1 MVKRSRFF
9 AHEFSGIERKSF
21 EAILPGSRPFPKE
34 VLIFL
39 KSAAILFA
47 LAIVIVPELPQSL
60 FLALNPAT
68 QKPYFVIRS
77 HITVTQFNLF
87 WGFLGFSK
95 ISLWLRIFFFLCTAF
110 LTVLPL
116 PKSEIK
122 LIAQPFFLRGKQYVW
137 LAGIII
143 FSTVVFYVFRIP
155 YHLNVLFGDGA
166 TIPGDIDNGMV
177 FPAEILTCYSF
188 IWMKSVIAIIY
199 PAITTNGAIVMTTCL
214 SGGVFVG
221 TLWMYGQR
229 WGITPV
235 GRIIFTLSGILTGCT
250 AMFFGYIETT
260 QMELMSFMMLSMSA
274 VFVFTSVG
282 RSAKRWEIFA
292 FFSASLAFLFHAA
305 GILLIPACFVFM
317 MDSFNGTLR
326 GFPWLSRTAIGL
338 RHVLIIVGIVIL
350 PYFYML
356 VQPFFLQ
363 GSFGNITGG
372 ADHIM
377 FVPLSFDY
385 LHPVSPLISYSLF
398 SCWHLA
404 DIFSAMFVTAPLS
417 IVLLAAGI
425 YTMWRCHIIL
435 TIAEWRNLLFL
446 GLAAAG
452 CLSVPLFWNH
462 DFTMWGDWNL
472 AGTYLFPFGF
482 FAWVM
487 CLTVFRHTDLS
498 RNDFLRLFLPLLFVQ
513 AVSAIGIIGQ
523 MF

>member
-1 MVKRSRFF
+1 M
-9 AHEFSGIERKSF
+9 ERKSF

-34 VLIFL
+34 ILVFL

-77 HITVTQFNLF
+77 HVTVTQFNLL

-95 ISLWLRIFFFLCTAF
+95 ISLWVRIAFFLCTAF
-110 LTVLPL
+110 LTALPL
-116 PKSEIK
+116 PKSGIR
-122 LIAQPFFLRGKQYVW
+122 LIAQPFFLRGKQYIW
-137 LAGIII
+137 LACIII
-143 FSTVVFYVFRIP
+143 FSAAVFYVFRIP

-188 IWMKSVIAIIY
+188 IWMKSLIAIVY
-199 PAITTNGAIVMTTCL
+199 PAITTNDAIVMTTCL

-235 GRIIFTLSGILTGCT
+235 GRIIFTFSGILTGCT

-305 GILLIPACFVFM
+305 GVVLIPACVVLL
-317 MDSFNGTLR
+317 MDSFDGEWSN
-326 GFPWLSRTAIGL
+326 FPWLSRRIIGL
-338 RHVLIIVGIVIL
+338 RHGIVIAAIIIL

-363 GSFGNITGG
+363 GNFGNITGG

-385 LHPVSPLISYSLF
+385 AHPISPLISYSMF
-398 SCWHLA
+398 SFWHLA
-404 DIFSAMFVTAPLS
+404 DIFSTMFVAAPLS
-417 IVLLAAGI
+417 IFLIAAGL
-425 YTMWRCHIIL
+425 YTLRKCRIVL
-435 TIAEWRNLLFL
+435 TVAERRNLLFL
-446 GLAAAG
+446 ALSAAG

-482 FAWVM
+482 FSWVM

-498 RNDFLRLFLPLLFVQ
+498 RNDFIRLFLPLLFVQ
-513 AVSAIGIIGQ
+513 AASAIGIMGQ
-523 MF
+523 LF